1 MNETLRKYIVTYPS
15 DIKTN
20 QSHPFPCVQM
30 IYRISESG
38 MLQRIPS
45 YSSQN
50 RNIMGLSDS
59 TGLKNCDPDRL
70 CRDVVTEYMRR
81 GYAGIVLNIELE
93 NTDLDKLEKICSYL
107 SQKKIIYFLPVE
119 LAQISADAKIIVP
132 SSISGGSISQMLKML
147 TDKYSPSRICMELVR
162 TCSDFEMPSY
172 KPDGTAISADALN
185 ELMVTHDAQ
194 SFFSSELGCKYFT
207 YRQDGNAH
215 FVLYDDS
222 EMASYKIRLAQ
233 TAGFYGVFM
242 VYSQWSDS
250 LNIILNQN

>member
-20 QSHPFPCVQM
+20 QSHPFSCVQM
-30 IYRISESG
+30 IYRISDSG

-50 RNIMGLSDS
+50 RNIMGISDN
-59 TGLKNCDPDRL
+59 TGLKNCDSNRIS
-70 CRDVVTEYMRR
+70 RDIVAEYIRR
-81 GYAGIVLNIELE
+81 GYAGIVLNFELE
-93 NTDLDKLEKICSYL
+93 NTDLDKLEKICTYM
-107 SQKKIIYFLPVE
+107 SQKKINYFLPIE
-119 LAQISADAKIIVP
+119 LAQMSADAKIIVP

-147 TDKYSPSRICMELVR
+147 TDKYPPHRICLELVK
-162 TCSDFEMPSY
+162 TCSDFDMPSY
-172 KPDGTAISADALN
+172 KPDGTSISVDRLK
-185 ELMVTHDAQ
+185 ELMTAHDAQ

-207 YRQDGNAH
+207 YRENGNAH

-222 EMASYKIRLAQ
+222 ETAAYKIRLAQ
-233 TAGFYGVFM
+233 ASGFYGVFM

-250 LNIILNQN
+250 LNVILNQK